1 MKLRLFSL
9 FLALILVLSLGIIPA
24 LAVEGDPLAPDDGQ
38 VEHQEEPDDDY
49 EAKPGIT
56 IEDLRTSYAGIEFI
70 KGYESFTATAYHDVS
85 QMSIGYGCSTAYAEK
100 YGFDTAEITE
110 AEAEQL
116 LIYVVAEIEQKLNEF
131 LDTYSVDLT
140 QTQYDALVSF
150 TFNVGS
156 AWLKPNYR
164 LASLL
169 ISGSYTVN
177 EFASAMGIWCHVGTE
192 INSGLIV
199 RRIGEVK
206 LFLYGAYDLNDTPN
220 KFCYLIYDGNG
231 GSPEVDIALYLEGGT
246 YESLFSADHETET
259 FTGWYTRD
267 GEAVTENTV
276 VTDDLTVYASW
287 GGRLEID
294 GSETEVQEPVVSVD
308 LTQLFTD
315 IPANAWYYD
324 YVADLYGA
332 QVIDGYGDR
341 TFRPAR
347 TVTTGEALKMILLA
361 AGYSEPEAV
370 ASHWAR
376 GYLNQALDLGIID
389 RGDIT
394 DLDVPITRAMMAKV
408 AANAL
413 GLQPTSDTHPFTDT
427 DSIYVAALYDHGIA
441 DGYGGGVFGPER
453 SLTRAELS
461 AIVWRMLQV

>member
-9 FLALILVLSLGIIPA
+9 FLALFLVLGLGSVSA
-24 LAVEGDPLAPDDGQ
+24 MAVEGDPLAPDDGQ
-38 VEHQEEPDDDY
+38 VDHADESDD
-49 EAKPGIT
+49 GIKVDHDVT
-56 IEDLRTSYAGIEFI
+56 LDDLTTSRAGIDFI
-70 KGYESFTATAYHDVS
+70 KGYEGFTAKAYHDVS

-100 YGFDTAEITE
+100 YGFDTEEISEEE
-110 AEAEQL
+110 ADQL
-116 LIYVVAEIEQKLNEF
+116 LLYVVAEIEQKLDAF
-131 LDTYSVDLT
+131 LDTYGLT
-140 QTQYDALVSF
+140 LSQTEYDALVSF

-156 AWLKPNYR
+156 SWLKPNYR
-164 LASLL
+164 LAGLL
-169 ISGSYTVN
+169 ISGDYTVN
-177 EFASAMGIWCHVGTE
+177 EFASAMGVWCHVGTE

-206 LFLYGAYDLNDTPN
+206 LFLYGAYELDDTPN

-231 GSPEVDIALYLEGGT
+231 GSADVDIALYLEGGT
-246 YESLFSADHETET
+246 YESLFSAEHETAR
-259 FTGWYTRD
+259 FTGWYTED

-287 GGRLEID
+287 DGKLEID
-294 GSETEVQEPVVSVD
+294 GSETEVQEPEVSVD
-308 LTQLFTD
+308 LTALFTD

-324 YVADLYGA
+324 YVEDLYA
-332 QVIDGYGDR
+332 ANVIDGYGDK
-341 TFRPAR
+341 TFRPQR

-361 AGYSEPEAV
+361 AGYDEPAPV

-376 GYLNQALDLGIID
+376 GYLNQALDLGILD

-394 DLDVPITRAMMAKV
+394 DLDIPMTRAMMAKV

-413 GLQPTSDTHPFTDT
+413 GLQPTGDTSPFTDT
-427 DSIYVAALYDHGIA
+427 DSIYVAALYDHGIV
-441 DGYGGGVFGPER
+441 DGYGGGIFGPDR

-461 AIVWRMLQV
+461 AIVWRMLKD